1 MKRSFVRKTKRF
13 TALTLIFICT
23 FLLIPISAS
32 ASYCDVNMVFEDD
45 VKQDIKT
52 KDKKSKDQSEEK
64 ESKKDGKIQDSK
76 IEDKSKT
83 DKSEKKDT
91 SVKDKNN
98 SKTDGTGKQEIQG
111 AKDSQK
117 SQKGNDTSKAEGSE
131 IEARSALLM
140 EPCTGKLI
148 YEKNID
154 EKFAPASVT
163 KIMTM
168 LLTMEAVDSGKISLD
183 DKVTC
188 SENAKKMGGSTM
200 LLDTGEIRTVEE
212 LLKGVAIASGND
224 AAVALAEYLAGNEE
238 DFVVLMN
245 KRAEELGMKNT
256 TFKNCNGLPAE
267 GHLSTANDIAIMS
280 RELLKHPK
288 VLKYTGTYMD
298 SITEGRKS
306 PIELVNH
313 NKLVR
318 FFDGCDGLK
327 TGFTNEAKYCIS
339 ATATRNGVRM
349 LSVIMG
355 APTYKIR
362 NRDASMLLNYGFSK
376 YEGKKIFSK
385 DEDVD
390 KVYMDEQTDRY
401 FMAKAQDDLTA
412 VIPKGCKDEIEKK
425 IVIDELQKQYKEGDV
440 VGKCE
445 IYLKNEKIGEVT
457 IYCDRNIKKG
467 NIFSNIKYNI
477 THLFGDKEKDN
488 SEAKD
493 ECK

>member
-1 MKRSFVRKTKRF
+1 MKRRFKRNLKSI
-13 TALTLIFICT
+13 TALTLMFICT

-32 ASYCDVNMVFEDD
+32 AFDSDLNIALEDE
-45 VKQDIKT
+45 VKQEPKKDDKNKGENSKQNESKT
-52 KDKKSKDQSEEK
+52 EEKSKDKGSSSESNKSSSKPEK
-64 ESKKDGKIQDSK
+64 TNENSNAES
-76 IEDKSKT
+76 
-83 DKSEKKDT
+83 
-91 SVKDKNN
+91 N
-98 SKTDGTGKQEIQG
+98 
-111 AKDSQK
+111 
-117 SQKGNDTSKAEGSE
+117 E

-140 EPCTGKLI
+140 EPCTGKII
-148 YEKNID
+148 YEKNAD

-168 LLTMEAVDSGKISLD
+168 LLTIEAVDSGKIALD

-224 AAVALAEYLAGNEE
+224 AAVALAEYLGGTEN
-238 DFVVLMN
+238 DFVGMMN
-245 KRAEELGMKNT
+245 KRAEELGMTNT
-256 TFKNCNGLPAE
+256 TFKNCNGLPAD
-267 GHLSTANDIAIMS
+267 GHLSTANDIAKMS
-280 RELLKHPK
+280 KELLKHPTI
-288 VLKYTGTYMD
+288 LKYTGTYMD
-298 SITEGRKS
+298 TITEGRKS

-362 NRDASMLLNYGFSK
+362 NRDASILLNYGFSK

-385 DEDVD
+385 DEEVD

-412 VIPKGCKDEIEKK
+412 VLPKGCKDEVEKK
-425 IVIDELQKQYKEGDV
+425 VVIDELQKEYKEGDV

-445 IYLKNEKIGEVT
+445 IYLNNEKIGEVT

-467 NIFSNIKYNI
+467 NIFDNIKYNI
-477 THLFGDKEKDN
+477 THLFGDKEEGNEEK
-488 SEAKD
+488 K
-493 ECK
+493 